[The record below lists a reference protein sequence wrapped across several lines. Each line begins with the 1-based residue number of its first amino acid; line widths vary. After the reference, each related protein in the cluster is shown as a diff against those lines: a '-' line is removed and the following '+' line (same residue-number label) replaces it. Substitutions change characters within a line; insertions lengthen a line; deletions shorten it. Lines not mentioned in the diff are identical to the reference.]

1 MENIS
6 RIKVDDNVTLITM
19 HNIPL
24 DMEFI
29 AKIFENIAIMN
40 INIDMISISP
50 SQGLLTSL
58 SFTVKDNELVKVLNY
73 TSTIRKI
80 RKKFNEISS
89 SVSSGNCKITIIDN
103 RMIDCPGFAAK
114 IFKSVAKSKTDLRI
128 ITTSIDEIAILTTKA
143 DCENTIKRI
152 ESILK

>member
-73 TSTIRKI
+73 TSTIRK
-80 RKKFNEISS
+80 KFNEISS

>member
-1 MENIS
+1 
-6 RIKVDDNVTLITM
+6 M
-19 HNIPL
+19 H
-24 DMEFI
+24 
-29 AKIFENIAIMN
+29 IFTGYGIRWIIE
-40 INIDMISISP
+40 
-50 SQGLLTSL
+50 TSAQ
-58 SFTVKDNELVKVLNY
+58 VLC
-73 TSTIRKI
+73 

>member
-73 TSTIRKI
+73 TSTIRK
-80 RKKFNEISS
+80 
-89 SVSSGNCKITIIDN
+89 
-103 RMIDCPGFAAK
+103 
-114 IFKSVAKSKTDLRI
+114 
-128 ITTSIDEIAILTTKA
+128 
-143 DCENTIKRI
+143 
-152 ESILK
+152 

>member
-73 TSTIRKI
+73 TSTIRK
-80 RKKFNEISS
+80 KFNEISS

-128 ITTSIDEIAILTTKA
+128 ITTSIDEIAILTTKG

>member
-73 TSTIRKI
+73 TSTIRK
-80 RKKFNEISS
+80 KFDEISS

-128 ITTSIDEIAILTTKA
+128 ITTSLDEIAILTTKA

>member
-73 TSTIRKI
+73 TSTIRK
-80 RKKFNEISS
+80 KFDEVSS

>member
-73 TSTIRKI
+73 TSTIRK
-80 RKKFNEISS
+80 KFDEISS

-114 IFKSVAKSKTDLRI
+114 IFKLVAKSKTDLRI

>member
-73 TSTIRKI
+73 TSTIRK
-80 RKKFNEISS
+80 KFNEISS

-114 IFKSVAKSKTDLRI
+114 IFNSVAKSKTDLRI

>member
-1 MENIS
+1 MGNIS

-73 TSTIRKI
+73 TSTI

>member
-73 TSTIRKI
+73 TSTIRK
-80 RKKFNEISS
+80 KFHEISS

>member
-73 TSTIRKI
+73 TSTIRK
-80 RKKFNEISS
+80 KFDEISS